1 MQYDRLGFPVPPEF
15 NVPAGIDDFGSSAR
29 DPSGRTGTG
38 PSTGTSAAG
47 STKRWVVLALL
58 LGVVIPGLVVPAALP
73 MIREAVVQWSLE
85 RAFGLE
91 ARGDVAGAIEEIG
104 RAIDWADAQGDM
116 IGRLRCWRAMLRI
129 ENGDARGA
137 VDDTSEAILAVPTST
152 QPRRV
157 RALAHVVLDEADAAL
172 ADANAAVEMGARDS
186 PDALNHRAYI
196 RALLGRELPQALD
209 DIDRALAGNDEGAPE
224 LLDTRGFILHLL
236 GRHQEAID
244 LLNRAI
250 DQSQQQRRQVA
261 MLSGRADSTEIAY
274 RLRSLDHGLA
284 VMHHHRGLACRAA
297 GLEGQAAQDL
307 EIALRKGF
315 APERGIF

>member
-15 NVPAGIDDFGSSAR
+15 DVPAGNDDFGSSAPQPAR
-29 DPSGRTGTG
+29 QRRTGG
-38 PSTGTSAAG
+38 PG
-47 STKRWVVLALL
+47 SGKRLVVLALL
-58 LGVVIPGLVVPAALP
+58 LGVVIPGLAVPAAMP
-73 MIREAVVQWSLE
+73 AIREVVVQWSAE

-91 ARGDVAGAIEEIG
+91 ARGDVAGAVDELG
-104 RAIDWADAQGDM
+104 RAIEWADRDEADA
-116 IGRLRCWRAMLRI
+116 IGRLLCWRAMLRI

-137 VDDTSEAILAVPTST
+137 VDDTSAAILAVPRST

-157 RALAHVVLDEADAAL
+157 RALAQVVLDDADAAL
-172 ADANAAVEMGARDS
+172 SDANAAVEMAGRES

-224 LLDTRGFILHLL
+224 LLDTRGYILHLL
-236 GRHQEAID
+236 GRHQESID

-250 DQSQQQRRQVA
+250 AQSLQQRRQVA
-261 MLSGRADSTEIAY
+261 LLSGRADPTEIAY
-274 RLRSLDHGLA
+274 RLRGLDHGLA

-307 EIALRKGF
+307 EIAQRKGF